1 VFCEEEFQRVV
12 QALLAQTHHTNDTLI
27 AGSGYRGPNTG
38 IRDRVDA
45 PRLTDQDL
53 ERKTPFPESGMTVDN
68 DLPDFPKSQHS
79 VGTHLQRKTS
89 IYQALEGVL
98 LMGEVSGISS

>member
-1 VFCEEEFQRVV
+1 M
-12 QALLAQTHHTNDTLI
+12 
-27 AGSGYRGPNTG
+27 
-38 IRDRVDA
+38 RDAIHYSR
-45 PRLTDQDL
+45 T
-53 ERKTPFPESGMTVDN
+53 ESTWETPLPESGMTVDN

-89 IYQALEGVL
+89 IYQAFEGVL